1 MFAQQVP
8 PERDALKPFANGKVV
23 EFVKWALGV
32 VVMVLVAY
40 YTSLGTINERVTAV
54 ETREQAHFEEVM
66 RSLERIEKQV
76 TALQERGR

>member
-1 MFAQQVP
+1 MFAQQQT

-23 EFVKWALGV
+23 EFIKWALGV

-54 ETREQAHFEEVM
+54 ETREQAHFDELM
-66 RSLERIEKQV
+66 RSLERIEKQIA
-76 TALQERGR
+76 TLQERGR